1 MTSLKNSKFSEYY
14 NSQLVAIISSESSRI
29 KTQMKNNQFLYD
41 AITEKMKSLTGVNM
55 DEELINLTKLQR
67 SYQAAAR
74 IITVT
79 DELMQTILN
88 IG

>member
-1 MTSLKNSKFSEYY
+1 
-14 NSQLVAIISSESSRI
+14 
-29 KTQMKNNQFLYD
+29 
-41 AITEKMKSLTGVNM
+41 MKSLTGVNM

-88 IG
+88 IGK

>member
-1 MTSLKNSKFSEYY
+1 
-14 NSQLVAIISSESSRI
+14 
-29 KTQMKNNQFLYD
+29 MKNNQFLYD
-41 AITEKMKSLTGVNM
+41 TITEKMKSLTGVSM

-88 IG
+88 IGK